1 MSDDA
6 FVMEKAPES
15 KAPELLPNDS
25 EHPAR
30 VVKMERKLMPF
41 KDDEGGDIWKVEG
54 TFELQ
59 GENYTFVGRE
69 GDVMQRRVYGSVSAV
84 FNDSPYCRLR
94 AWVMEILGADELP
107 EGFRFSLSDLV
118 GNDVTVVV
126 EIHEYPDKKA
136 PRNLWTEDINTGE
149 LVPPKKQIN
158 RVKDV
163 LRAGYGGSLA
173 STTTAA
179 PAQAQ
184 TPAFDP
190 NEDEP
195 F

>member
-1 MSDDA
+1 MSDD

-41 KDDEGGDIWKVEG
+41 KDDEGNDIYKVEG

-59 GENYTFVGRE
+59 GDEYTFVGRE
-69 GDVMQRRVYGSVSAV
+69 GDVLQRRVYGNVSAV

-107 EGFRFSLSDLV
+107 EGFRFSLQDLV
-118 GNDVTVVV
+118 GNDVRVIV

-149 LVPPKKQIN
+149 LVAPKKQIN

-163 LRAGYGGSLA
+163 LRADYGGSLA
-173 STTTAA
+173 STSTASVNT
-179 PAQAQ
+179 QAS
-184 TPAFDP
+184 TVDDM
-190 NEDEP
+190 EEEP